1 MQAAV
6 QIWGTKKCAETRKA
20 ERWWKE
26 RGVHVQMIDLKDKGM
41 SAGEMK
47 SVAQRVG
54 GLTAL
59 VDRESPRYRDR
70 GLHVSAYAGAMLEK
84 ILLDEPLLLKTPVVR
99 RGAQA
104 TVGYA
109 PEAWTAWLTPS

>member
-1 MQAAV
+1 MNV
-6 QIWGTKKCAETRKA
+6 QIFGTKKCAETRKA

-26 RGVHVQMIDLKDKGM
+26 RGVRVHLVDLKDKGL
-41 SAGEMK
+41 SPGELR

-59 VDRESPRYRDR
+59 VDREGQRYRDK
-70 GLHVSAYAGAMLEK
+70 GHHVAAYAGAMLEK
-84 ILLDEPLLLKTPVVR
+84 ILLDDPLLLRTPIVR
-99 RGAQA
+99 CGGQA

-109 PEAWTAWLTPS
+109 PETWDAWRKAG